1 MDDAARYG
9 GGRIRAAPGR
19 RRFRRSV
26 DAETG
31 LGRLN
36 GGAARPPPI
45 EKGPGRYALALLF
58 VESAL
63 SIQGGR
69 AALARS
75 SLRRHLAEIVALT
88 DHHADMA
95 NDVVGGRAVELHLQH
110 REMIQVVLRLELA
123 RLAADR
129 DCNL

>member
-1 MDDAARYG
+1 MAPPRARRQLK
-9 GGRIRAAPGR
+9 GGRGSMPWP
-19 RRFRRSV
+19 F
-26 DAETG
+26 
-31 LGRLN
+31 
-36 GGAARPPPI
+36 
-45 EKGPGRYALALLF
+45 F

-63 SIQGGR
+63 SIQGGP

-75 SLRRHLAEIVALT
+75 GLRRHLAEIVALA

-110 REMIQVVLRLELA
+110 REMIQVILRLELA